1 MTESSARG
9 RLVLTLVLFG
19 AALAAIAAWAYL
31 RPDPTEAPPARVAAP
46 PDVGGTVRSSDL
58 ASVFDAA
65 ADGGLNGMS
74 LAIDFG
80 SRDRRPV
87 FTIGDP
93 MRLTVSAGEPA
104 RCALFHRSADGGFRL
119 FHPET
124 GPGFTLT
131 ARERWDSGPLR
142 AGEPTGREAFLL
154 VCRSESAPDL
164 DLPVV
169 LQRPRGEWQRSFS
182 AVRADF
188 DVRR

>member
-9 RLVLTLVLFG
+9 RLVLTLVLVG
-19 AALAAIAAWAYL
+19 AALAAITAWAYL
-31 RPDPTEAPPARVAAP
+31 RRAPIDEPAASVAAP
-46 PDVGGTVRSSDL
+46 PDFGGPVRSSDL
-58 ASVFDAA
+58 ARVFDAA

-74 LAIDFG
+74 LTIDLG

-124 GPGFTLT
+124 GQGFTLT
-131 ARERWDSGPLR
+131 ASQRWDSGPLR
-142 AGEPTGREAFLL
+142 AAAPTGPESFLL
-154 VCRSESAPDL
+154 LCRSDGAPDL
-164 DLPVV
+164 DLPAV